1 MIYNIQKIKENMTR
15 FSQLGIDLSDEMVIE
30 NILFSLSQNGEQ
42 ASLAKL
48 PEKTKEK
55 YPYVDWNS
63 IRLRRNFIDHEYN
76 NMPKRESLDAVKI
89 DVSKLEE
96 VLPPIYEELL
106 KERNKQNDH
115 L

>member
-1 MIYNIQKIKENMTR
+1 MYN
-15 FSQLGIDLSDEMVIE
+15 LIDGMVIE
-30 NILFSLSQNGEQ
+30 DISFSLSQIGEQ

-48 PEKTKEK
+48 AEQTKEK

-63 IRLRRNFIDHEYN
+63 IRLLRNFIDHEYN
-76 NMPKRESLDAVKI
+76 NMPKREILDAVKI
-89 DVSKLEE
+89 DISNLEE
-96 VLPPIYEELL
+96 LLPPIYEELL